1 MNVKFNVF
9 EAPEVPKFYFKNSQT
24 IFNSLKE
31 YGKANREMFL
41 ILHLN
46 AKLGLI
52 TKEIHSIG
60 TIDQSAVYPREI
72 ARSAILNNS
81 SAVILLHN
89 HPSGDPTPSVQDK
102 DLTLL
107 IMEGLALFDIKVL
120 DNIILGRDSYYSFA
134 DQGLIESYEYLIKN
148 KPRRI

>member
-1 MNVKFNVF
+1 MNVKFKVF
-9 EAPEVPKFYFKNSQT
+9 EAPDIPEFYFRDSQS
-24 IFNSLKE
+24 IFNVTKE
-31 YGKANREMFL
+31 YGKSNREIFL
-41 ILHLN
+41 ILHLD

-60 TIDQSAVYPREI
+60 TVDSSAVYPREI

-102 DLTLL
+102 EITLV
-107 IMEGLALFDIKVL
+107 IMEGLALFEIKVL
-120 DNIILGRDSYYSFA
+120 DNIILGRDTYYSFA
-134 DQGLIESYEYLIKN
+134 DKGLIEQYEYVIKN
-148 KPRRI
+148 KPKS